1 VLTYMNGSGREMSAS
16 NGADLLIYDTSLGSA
31 AQTIR
36 CISWNI
42 HRGKGNDGRRDTDRT
57 MQVLRDEVW
66 RDGTDALFLQEADE
80 EMPPHRGILDVAR
93 IEAATGLRHVHA
105 DPSSRSSAHSHG
117 FLGVVAYLHPEFMI
131 EAVRLIDLAGLC
143 PRGAVVIDV
152 DRMGR
157 KLRFVATHLSLSQ
170 MLRVGQM
177 RTISQHLRRI
187 DPRPVILCGD
197 LNEWRPWGGFAFSK
211 RVLGQ
216 GFTGP
221 VRATF
226 PVRRPILPLD
236 RVLTNAPGR
245 VDQFQV
251 LDGPGIR
258 MASDHRPITAR
269 VRLAS

>member
-1 VLTYMNGSGREMSAS
+1 MIHDTALGTAS
-16 NGADLLIYDTSLGSA
+16 DS
-31 AQTIR
+31 IR

-42 HRGKGNDGRRDTDRT
+42 HRGKGNDGRRDPDRT
-57 MQVLRDEVW
+57 MDVLRSEIW

-80 EMPPHRGILDVAR
+80 ERYPHRGVLDVAR
-93 IEAATGLRHVHA
+93 IEAATGLRHVHVE
-105 DPSSRSSAHSHG
+105 PHSRSSADSHG
-117 FLGVVAYLHPEFMI
+117 FLGVVAYLNPDFTV

-152 DRMGR
+152 DRRGR
-157 KLRFVATHLSLSQ
+157 KIRFVATHLSLSQ
-170 MLRVGQM
+170 ILRIGQT
-177 RTISQHLRRI
+177 RTISQHLQRF

-197 LNEWRPWGGFAFSK
+197 LNEWRPWGGFALSK

-216 GFTGP
+216 GFKGP

-226 PVRRPILPLD
+226 PVRRPCLPLD
-236 RVLTNAPGR
+236 RVLTTAPGH
-245 VDQFQV
+245 VDQFEV

-269 VRLAS
+269 VRLPG